1 LEKGVQVCRCL
12 EARSVRMIQ
21 VVQGWLRP
29 SVEYQL
35 HEEPRNL
42 KTVHGPATAKSTKGG
57 VLRRFLGQPEEKS
70 RSPKRQTHGHCEC
83 PLSIHVQPSFE
94 RSLHD
99 RKAAVSFCNKFN
111 HDSPTAIAARETLL
125 QDGLT
130 FADRGINLLLG
141 VPAPREAAGSRI
153 ILDAHILQEF
163 RAITGDRGLIT
174 SQEELKTYEC
184 DGLTNFRV
192 VPLAVLLPGST
203 EQVQGIVRVCHRER
217 VPFVARGSGTGLSGG
232 ALPVKDGVV
241 ISLARMNRI
250 LEVDL
255 PNARVTV
262 EPGVINLEV
271 TGRVAPHGF
280 FYAPDPSSQS
290 VCSIGG
296 NVAENAGG
304 AHCLKYGFTTTHV
317 LGLEVVLPD
326 GSLARLGG
334 RTLDTPGYDL
344 PGVFVG
350 SEGTLGIATK
360 VILRIVKR
368 PECIHTLL
376 AAFGSTS
383 DAGTAVSG
391 IIAAG
396 MLPAAIEMMDNLAIQ
411 AAEAAV
417 HANYPNC
424 GGLLLVELDGP
435 TAEVEA
441 LMRQVEEIC
450 RKCGAGQ
457 IRVAQTEAERA
468 VVWKGRKAAFA
479 AVGRISP
486 NYIVQDGVI
495 PRTALPRIMSEIER
509 LATETGIRVANVFHA
524 GDGNLHPLVLYD
536 RRIEGQEHAAEVL
549 ANRILE
555 LCIEAGGS
563 ITGEHGVGEEKK
575 MMMSKMYAEPDLATM
590 QRVRCAFDPEHLS
603 NPTKVFP
610 RPRLCGEMPGEYR
623 PHPLEVAGIAER
635 F

>member
-1 LEKGVQVCRCL
+1 MGRGPLPGKLRTQNRKLVD
-12 EARSVRMIQ
+12 AR
-21 VVQGWLRP
+21 
-29 SVEYQL
+29 
-35 HEEPRNL
+35 
-42 KTVHGPATAKSTKGG
+42 
-57 VLRRFLGQPEEKS
+57 
-70 RSPKRQTHGHCEC
+70 
-83 PLSIHVQPSFE
+83 
-94 RSLHD
+94 
-99 RKAAVSFCNKFN
+99 
-111 HDSPTAIAARETLL
+111 
-125 QDGLT
+125 
-130 FADRGINLLLG
+130 
-141 VPAPREAAGSRI
+141 
-153 ILDAHILQEF
+153 ILQEF
-163 RAITGDRGLIT
+163 RAVIGDRGLIT

-192 VPLAVLLPGST
+192 LPQAVLLPHST
-203 EQVQGIVRVCHRER
+203 EQVQAVIRVCHRER

-255 PNARVTV
+255 PNAQVVV
-262 EPGVINLEV
+262 EPGVFNLEV
-271 TGRVAPHGF
+271 TERVASHGF

-326 GSLARLGG
+326 GSLAHLGG

-344 PGVFVG
+344 TGVFVG
-350 SEGTLGIATK
+350 SEGTLGITTK
-360 VILRIVKR
+360 ITLRIVKR
-368 PECIHTLL
+368 PECVQTLL

-383 DAGTAVSG
+383 EAGVAVSD

-396 MLPAAIEMMDNLAIQ
+396 MLPAAIEMMDNLAIE

-417 HANYPNC
+417 HANYPDC
-424 GGLLLVELDGP
+424 DGLLLVELDGP

-441 LMRQVEEIC
+441 LMQQVGEIC
-450 RKCGAGQ
+450 RRCGAGE

-495 PRTALPRIMSEIER
+495 PRTALPRIMTEIER
-509 LATETGIRVANVFHA
+509 LSTQAGIRVANVFHA

-536 RRIEGQEHAAEVL
+536 RRIEGQQHAAEVL

-575 MMMSKMYAEPDLATM
+575 MMMSKMYAEPDLETM
-590 QRVRCAFDPEHLS
+590 HRVRCAFDPEQLS

-610 RPRLCGEMPGEYR
+610 RTRLCGEKPGEYR
-623 PHPLEVAGIAER
+623 PHPLETAGIAER